1 MLKESLY
8 DRIGLQF
15 FAADGAGS
23 GSSAADDGSD
33 GGTGAAGTEGN
44 QGAAGSQNDGGT
56 NGNSGTP
63 AGGKT
68 FTQEQV
74 NAMMAREKNSARSA
88 ILKELGYEVKDGKYQ
103 ETVSAIKGILDQG
116 KTQQQ
121 LDQEARQKAEGDL
134 TAERNRANNLQA
146 QIDAM
151 KAGVKPDY
159 VDDAIA
165 LLSPRVTDDKPLS
178 KLLEESKTK
187 YPNWFGESGGSNG
200 TGNSTNPARN
210 KGNESGSMGK
220 RLAQSNKSASK
231 SSYFHN

>member
-15 FAADGAGS
+15 FAADGAG
-23 GSSAADDGSD
+23 ADG
-33 GGTGAAGTEGN
+33 
-44 QGAAGSQNDGGT
+44 GAAGSEGGTEGGSGTQGAGSQGTGGTEGGT
-56 NGNSGTP
+56 NTTS
-63 AGGKT
+63 KT

-74 NAMMAREKNSARSA
+74 NGMMANEKRSA
-88 ILKELGYEVKDGKYQ
+88 QASLLRSLGYEVKDGKVQ
-103 ETVSAIKGILDQG
+103 DVITTIKGILDQG

-134 TAERNRANNLQA
+134 SAEKNRANNLQA

-159 VDDAIA
+159 VEDAIA
-165 LLSPRVTDDKPLS
+165 LLSPRVTEEKPLS

-187 YPNWFGESGGSNG
+187 YPNWFGESGGSQG
-200 TGNSTNPARN
+200 TGGSTNPAR
-210 KGNESGSMGK
+210 KQGAETGGMGK
-220 RLAQSNKSASK
+220 RLAQTNKTAAK
-231 SSYFHN
+231 SSFFKN